1 MDSDTKAV
9 VLDVDGTLCSLTRG
23 VGEIYAELLAAQ
35 GVDSDAARLA
45 ECAVAEWRGF
55 QPTYL
60 NVGQGYQT
68 DPEREKWVWHEY
80 VRGVLTRAGLASAN
94 RPDVVEFIYHAFS
107 TKAHRV
113 VTPGAVEFLR
123 KARQRGVF
131 VVAATNNDDRSKRVL
146 LELGISEHLD
156 GSFSAGE
163 LGWKKPSVEFFRALE
178 RRLGRSSSSL
188 LHVGNDTALDVEPAR
203 HAGWGA
209 VHFGGAG
216 GRGSGAEGDLLC
228 AADFPTLEKI
238 LGL

>member
-1 MDSDTKAV
+1 MDSGTKAV
-9 VLDVDGTLCSLTRG
+9 VLDIDGTLTSLTRG

-35 GVDSDAARLA
+35 GFESDAAGLA
-45 ECAVAEWRGF
+45 ECAIAEWRSF

-60 NVGQGYQT
+60 NVEQGYRT
-68 DPEREKWVWHEY
+68 DPERERWVWHEY

-94 RPDVVEFIYHAFS
+94 RSDVVECIYHAFS
-107 TKAHRV
+107 TKAYRV
-113 VTPGAVEFLR
+113 VAPGAVEFLR

-156 GSFSAGE
+156 GIFSAGE

-188 LHVGNDTALDVEPAR
+188 LHVGNNTALDVEPAR
-203 HAGWGA
+203 HAGWEA
-209 VHFGGAG
+209 VHFGIAG
-216 GRGSGAEGDLLC
+216 GRGSGDEREVLC
-228 AADFPTLEKI
+228 VADFLALEKI